1 MEVALMSASFIAV
14 VFLAAILLV
23 NWRLVLLLIGACIVA
38 LIAFGIGVVA
48 PELSPDSTPN
58 STTGGTVHLD
68 PAGPPAG
75 DVGQPPPH

>member
-1 MEVALMSASFIAV
+1 MSASFIAV

-38 LIAFGIGVVA
+38 LIAFGIGIVT
-48 PELSPDSTPN
+48 PELRSGPPSN
-58 STTGGTVHLD
+58 GTSQLD
-68 PAGPPAG
+68 PTGPPAG

>member
-1 MEVALMSASFIAV
+1 VEVAIMSASFIAV

-38 LIAFGIGVVA
+38 LIAFGIGVVT
-48 PELSPDSTPN
+48 PELQPN
-58 STTGGTVHLD
+58 STSGGTVQVD

>member
-1 MEVALMSASFIAV
+1 MTAPFIAV

-38 LIAFGIGVVA
+38 LIAFGIGVVTA
-48 PELSPDSTPN
+48 EPLPN
-58 STTGGTVHLD
+58 PPTGGTAQLG